1 MSTKRPK
8 HLDNHFLWWYNKKKE
23 QLKGICY
30 VYSYKGP
37 QQQYCHGAG

>member
-8 HLDNHFLWWYNKKKE
+8 HLDNHFLWWYNKKK
-23 QLKGICY
+23 QLKGIYY